1 MAGLLTL
8 LEVNDADREIFLYD
22 TYEGMSEPTSDDVRY
37 DGMDAGGRFD
47 ELRSKDQAW
56 CFASLDDVKANVL
69 STGYAPS
76 KIRFVQG
83 KVEDTIPATL
93 PGPIAILRLDT
104 DWYESTKHELEQ
116 LFPLL
121 HPRGI
126 LLIDDY
132 GYWAGARKA
141 VDEYFRENRNQF
153 YFHRI
158 DYTGR
163 LVTRIGG

>member
-1 MAGLLTL
+1 
-8 LEVNDADREIFLYD
+8 
-22 TYEGMSEPTSDDVRY
+22 
-37 DGMDAGGRFD
+37 MDAGGRFD